1 MLYFM
6 TNKNNDA
13 YRNTPQFETNQ
24 ALNKDMT
31 PDVPKFNSNAMDNQG
46 FMPLNNCSCGC
57 HCNHDKDHNEHSDH
71 KHKDCHCNHK

>member
-1 MLYFM
+1 M

-57 HCNHDKDHNEHSDH
+57 HCNHDKDTINIPII
-71 KHKDCHCNHK
+71 NIVIVTTNN